1 MQRLGTNLK
10 GTTRELN
17 QIESNIQITW
27 YFNPSAAPHMGGIW
41 ERIIRTVKNVM
52 FSNTVLTEVYLMAII
67 IEIKTIVN
75 NRPLTYVSNN
85 PDDLELLTPNYL
97 LQDRCNT
104 GAIIEENDADISS
117 CRRWKQVVVIS
128 NQFFSLNN

>member
-1 MQRLGTNLK
+1 
-10 GTTRELN
+10 
-17 QIESNIQITW
+17 
-27 YFNPSAAPHMGGIW
+27 MGGIW

-52 FSNTVLTEVYLMAII
+52 FSMIKNTVLTDVYLMAII

-75 NRPLTYVSNN
+75 NRPLTYVSDN

-128 NQFFSLNN
+128 NHFFPLIIRYVAKIKTLHCHQ

>member
-1 MQRLGTNLK
+1 
-10 GTTRELN
+10 
-17 QIESNIQITW
+17 
-27 YFNPSAAPHMGGIW
+27 MGGIW

-52 FSNTVLTEVYLMAII
+52 FSMIKNTVLTDVYLMAII
-67 IEIKTIVN
+67 IEIKTIVS
-75 NRPLTYVSNN
+75 NRPLTYVSDN

-128 NQFFSLNN
+128 NHFFSLNN